1 MDKQT
6 RLLLIED
13 SEEDRERIIDELKDL
28 FSDGKIDIADSY
40 HNLKDHYEL
49 NVYDI
54 IICDF
59 ELSEY
64 KGVDV
69 LFYVRER
76 ETDVPFIF
84 VSDME
89 WEAATVDTLILNGAT
104 DYVMKKNLGQLRF
117 VVRRELNR
125 NRHYYNTEQKLKAS
139 KFRFRSIVQSINGI
153 LREID
158 LNTYENLYVSPQSMN
173 ILGYPSSDWME
184 NRYFW
189 IEQIHPQDRKVAI
202 KAVKK
207 AIHDNV
213 DQTVEYRMLN
223 SDGDVVWIRDMLSI
237 REENG
242 HPVCLDGL
250 MIDIS
255 TEKEIEIQRDMA
267 LENEKM
273 RMKEQKCLWNIT
285 NLDEQEFTIPQ
296 LLQRTVMHIPV
307 GFRFPGIT
315 AVCIQ
320 YDNEEYQT
328 SNYEAS
334 QLKIVSENKKIR
346 NGPLTIEVAYIK
358 SIKFNGNE
366 PFLKE
371 ERHLLDTILDILY
384 IKISKKLTSEDL
396 KKHEQLLINT
406 YELAQLGRSL

>member
-1 MDKQT
+1 MDKQN

-13 SEEDRERIIDELKDL
+13 SKEDRDRIIDELSDL
-28 FSDGKIDIADSY
+28 FSNGNIDVVDTY
-40 HNLKDHYEL
+40 TNLKYHYEL
-49 NVYDI
+49 DIYDI

-76 ETDVPFIF
+76 ETELPFIF

-125 NRHYYNTEQKLKAS
+125 NRHYHNTQQKLRAS

-153 LREID
+153 LREMD

-173 ILGYPSSDWME
+173 ILGYPSSDWMG

-189 IEQIHPQDRKVAI
+189 IEQIHPKDRKIAI
-202 KAVKK
+202 QAVKK
-207 AIHDNV
+207 AIHDRV
-213 DQTVEYRMLN
+213 HQTVEYRMYN
-223 SDGDVVWIRDMLSI
+223 SDGDIVWIRDMLSV

-242 HPVCLDGL
+242 QPVCLDGL

-255 TEKEIEIQRDMA
+255 AEKEIEIQRDMA
-267 LENEKM
+267 LENEKL
-273 RMKEQKCLWNIT
+273 RMKEQKCLWNVT

-315 AVCIQ
+315 AVCIR
-320 YDNEEYQT
+320 YDNEEYQ
-328 SNYEAS
+328 SGNYEAS
-334 QLKIVSENKKIR
+334 ELKIASENSKIR
-346 NGPLTIEVAYIK
+346 NGPLSIEVAYLN
-358 SIKFNGNE
+358 SIKFNGDK
-366 PFLKE
+366 PFLRE

-384 IKISKKLTSEDL
+384 IKISKKLTADDL

-406 YELAQLGRSL
+406 YELAQLGRSI